1 VEDVVAL
8 VQSVEGLLCVAI
20 ACLLYNHVSHSADC
34 VDHAVPLKHFHQF
47 IDAAY
52 KRVSTE
58 TKCRKPSTTESNL
71 LEAELQADELFV
83 PALSRVG

>member
-1 VEDVVAL
+1 MKIL
-8 VQSVEGLLCVAI
+8 LRGFIGGRGSGGLLSVAI

-34 VDHAVPLKHFHQF
+34 VDREVSLKHLHQF

-58 TKCRKPSTTESNL
+58 TKCRKPFTTEFNL
-71 LEAELQADELFV
+71 LEA
-83 PALSRVG
+83 AL